1 MDFQLSRTHIL
12 RYSAGTP
19 DQHHQT
25 NRLYCRMR
33 IGATQR
39 ELSQNN
45 VERFVAPGYA
55 YVPRVEW
62 LRRYRDTVLPK
73 GSHFW

>member
-1 MDFQLSRTHIL
+1 
-12 RYSAGTP
+12 
-19 DQHHQT
+19 
-25 NRLYCRMR
+25 MR